1 MPTILIVDGFRF
13 FFYAS
18 DQNEPCHIHVNK
30 GDGIG
35 KIWLSPQIS
44 IQYLNYFTKTE
55 ERKILDIVHVY
66 QPYLIKQWYEFFQ

>member
-66 QPYLIKQWYEFFQ
+66 QHYLIKKWYEFFQ